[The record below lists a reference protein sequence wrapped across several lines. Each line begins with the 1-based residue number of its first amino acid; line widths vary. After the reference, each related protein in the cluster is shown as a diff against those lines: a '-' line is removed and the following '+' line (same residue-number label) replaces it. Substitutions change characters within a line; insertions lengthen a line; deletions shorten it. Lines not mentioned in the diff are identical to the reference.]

1 MIPDP
6 GQPAFLAR
14 IGIHD
19 ITPKKYYL
27 MMNNGWIY
35 SDRITLK
42 TSGLTVLQYY
52 SEHYNHSSL
61 AEWENRIRSGEIQLD
76 NRHCNPDD
84 ILQVSQTLAY
94 HRPPWEEP
102 EVPRSIEI
110 LYEDDDLVVVDKPS
124 GLPVMPGGGFL
135 ENTLLRILAR
145 SYLENP
151 PIPIHRLGRG
161 TSGLMVLGRTSAAK
175 SELTRQ
181 MRDREIQK
189 VYLALASGVIEDDEI
204 SISTRIGKVPHPVL
218 GELFAASEMGLAAE
232 SVVRVL
238 ERRSDSTLAE
248 VEIFTG
254 RPHQIRI
261 HLASV
266 GHPLVGDPLYGLG
279 GQAIVAAAWDEIAVP
294 GDCGYFLQAHRLG
307 FWHPRSRDWREWV
320 APTPTWVEA
329 TERSKG

>member
-1 MIPDP
+1 
-6 GQPAFLAR
+6 
-14 IGIHD
+14 
-19 ITPKKYYL
+19 
-27 MMNNGWIY
+27 MNNGWIY
-35 SDRITLK
+35 SDRITPK

-52 SEHYNHSSL
+52 SEHYKHSSL
-61 AEWENRIRSGEIQLD
+61 AEWEARIRSGEIQLD
-76 NRHCNPDD
+76 DRRCNPED

-102 EVPRSIEI
+102 EVPRSIDI
-110 LYEDDDLVVVDKPS
+110 LYEDDDLVVVVKPS

-135 ENTLLRILAR
+135 ENTLLRMLAR
-145 SYLENP
+145 SYLVNP

-161 TSGLMVLGRTSAAK
+161 TSGLILLGRTSAAK

-189 VYLALASGVIEDDEI
+189 VYLALASGTIEDDRF
-204 SISTRIGKVPHPVL
+204 SISTRIGKIPHPVL
-218 GELFAASEMGLAAE
+218 GELFAASETGLAAE
-232 SVVRVL
+232 SAVRVL

-279 GQAIVAAAWDEIAVP
+279 GQAIVAAAWDEMAVP
-294 GDCGYFLQAHRLG
+294 GDCGYFLHAHRVG
-307 FWHPRSRDWREWV
+307 FWHPRSRVWQEWV
-320 APTPTWVEA
+320 APTPTWGEG
-329 TERSKG
+329 TGSSNR